1 MVGDMAQSVSD
12 GDVRQRPDVPAIL
25 QPSRGTA
32 SKVPLM
38 APPGPRA
45 PLPFTSRPCFSG
57 HPFPAPM
64 RPLFRLLVTLV
75 AVATALPAQAPQR
88 AVLVTGASSGIGRK
102 ITERL
107 ARG

>member
-1 MVGDMAQSVSD
+1 
-12 GDVRQRPDVPAIL
+12 
-25 QPSRGTA
+25 
-32 SKVPLM
+32 
-38 APPGPRA
+38 
-45 PLPFTSRPCFSG
+45 
-57 HPFPAPM
+57 M

-88 AVLVTGASSGIGRK
+88 AVLVTSAGSGIGRK